1 MQLHRLALLVSML
14 VSLPACYF
22 IKANFSQQKSAA
34 ASSSLFD
41 HLIALA
47 PNQQVPYPFAKLLAY
62 LAQYGQPVGVLVPL
76 GLSQL
81 RQAGYPEPF
90 KDPRRIV
97 GFSMPELNKAQT
109 LYLELF
115 KKLGMPQLRLGEF
128 TISNRLF
135 LAYTQKSQQVEVMSL
150 LPHGVGFDYQVV
162 KNYGPAKSPS
172 IVAADRQQC
181 RSCHQYDI
189 LLTSPNRFD
198 GFIDSNTHS
207 PITALIDMQ
216 ISHSSS
222 DNDVSSANPLI
233 ARLIAQHYPDG
244 VLDGIP
250 ISISKR
256 KEKKSDRV
264 YRFKDFH
271 QQVASTLNNNGLW
284 HAGCLHPPDK
294 IACRKLMLRH
304 RFGCTSPHMYR
315 RTGPFSF
322 MGVIAPARCLPE
334 KVLKLKPSQVIDFRH
349 RGGPEFVNK
358 VPEMQQDFT
367 LSTAGQQVLAKIK
380 ATKLGDIKEDS
391 IFKDMTLYDIF
402 STFIRA
408 AGGGVDFAV
417 PEGLPPLNAADLAII
432 YDEVER
438 LFIHVHRKDLHL
450 NTSIDPTY
458 KHKTR
463 TAHTNNLRNFRVTKE
478 VTKMFEQQALLAANK
493 IQQDIELVYSQ
504 RLSVIFKTASATS
517 ASIFIAGF
525 IPYHKA
531 GNELFDLPHD
541 ETIGISERALWPTI
555 TCQKIKNVRRCAG
568 KNIALD
574 TAKCQ
579 SCKDARLDMT
589 LHVTSEQVKPPVSP
603 VTLKL
608 NGKSYDFALL
618 CINDQD
624 YRGVLVE
631 YEKGTRYICGPYD
644 TWKVS
649 DALEQLAAAPHSAL
663 HSDYFNPTAIIRDM
677 FKNFSDESVTAR

>member
-181 RSCHQYDI
+181 RSCHQHDS
-189 LLTSPNRFD
+189 LLTQVNYNYED
-198 GFIDSNTHS
+198 VGYSN
-207 PITALIDMQ
+207 
-216 ISHSSS
+216 
-222 DNDVSSANPLI
+222 ANPLI
-233 ARLIAQHYPDG
+233 ARLIARHYPDG

-250 ISISKR
+250 IDVSKQR
-256 KEKKSDRV
+256 AEKEAQKHNMAAIVARLSETSFLESNLV
-264 YRFKDFH
+264 HGFEDFH
-271 QQVASTLNNNGLW
+271 QQVANTLYSNRLW
-284 HAGCLHPPDK
+284 HAGCLHPLDK
-294 IACRKLMLRH
+294 ITCRKLLLRNY
-304 RFGCTSPHMYR
+304 FGCGSEWR
-315 RTGPFSF
+315 KLPFNE
-322 MGVIAPARCLPE
+322 VIAPAKCLPE
-334 KVLKLKPSQVIDFRH
+334 KVLKLKHSNWVELNYWDSFIEVR
-349 RGGPEFVNK
+349 EAW
-358 VPEMQQDFT
+358 QDFT

-380 ATKLGDIKEDS
+380 ATKLGDVAPYGTEKDED
-391 IFKDMTLYDIF
+391 IVD
-402 STFIRA
+402 TFLEA
-408 AGGGVDFAV
+408 AGGDVDFAV
-417 PEGLPPLNAADLAII
+417 PWGLPSLNAADLAII

-438 LFIHVHRKDLHL
+438 LFIHAHRKDLHL
-450 NTSIDPTY
+450 NTPKKQTMIGYRD
-458 KHKTR
+458 R
-463 TAHTNNLRNFRVTKE
+463 INFRVTKE
-478 VTKMFEQQALLAANK
+478 VAKMFEQQALLAANK
-493 IQQDIELVYSQ
+493 IQQDIGFAHQ
-504 RLSVIFKTASATS
+504 RLMVEFETASATS
-517 ASIFIAGF
+517 ARIRLQTF
-525 IPYHKA
+525 
-531 GNELFDLPHD
+531 ELPHD
-541 ETIGISERALWPTI
+541 ETIRFHEDETT
-555 TCQKIKNVRRCAG
+555 TCQKIKNVRRCAV

-589 LHVTSEQVKPPVSP
+589 LHVTSEQVKAPVSP

-618 CINDQD
+618 CINGQ
-624 YRGVLVE
+624 YHE
-631 YEKGTRYICGPYD
+631 EAEKDTRYLCTPHD

-649 DALEQLAAAPHSAL
+649 DALEQLAADPHSAL
-663 HSDYFNPTAIIRDM
+663 HSDYFNPTAILRDM
-677 FKNFSDESVTAR
+677 VKNLRDESVR